1 MTALPCPQPDNF
13 SVISGFMTPGAN
25 RPGGQDLM
33 AGSITAAILDPTE
46 DAEPIRVVATDDP
59 FSVEVDWCVCGPLAS
74 TLGGCWY
81 VQVLINDIDG
91 VGPTHGQL
99 GRRRWT
105 WRAWLSPMW
114 TTAVG
119 GLTTIGLTF
128 RARRSEP
135 ACTSSSSSS
144 PTPQDPAT
152 GLNLASRICV
162 PTLRFPSWCLRG
174 LIILVPAPWSFQQR
188 RNGRAWCGDREE
200 AEHMA

>member
-99 GRRRWT
+99 GS
-105 WRAWLSPMW
+105 AQVDVASM
-114 TTAVG
+114 AV
-119 GLTTIGLTF
+119 
-128 RARRSEP
+128 ADVDDSSRRSYNYRFDIPGKTVGAGVYKLVVVLTYASGSCDRPEP
-135 ACTSSSSSS
+135 R
-144 PTPQDPAT
+144 
-152 GLNLASRICV
+152 LADMCAYAEV
-162 PTLRFPSWCLRG
+162 PV
-174 LIILVPAPWSFQQR
+174 LVFY
-188 RNGRAWCGDREE
+188 EV
-200 AEHMA
+200 